1 MIKKVNKNKFGV
13 IEYSI
18 TSEED
23 LKDLPKGDTDNSV
36 YAVDDE
42 NKVYLYSK
50 KANDYILINGGGG
63 ANPDELTIK
72 RIDMGDS
79 KTEVDIDLFDGDGYY
94 SVMGCI
100 NGYKLLDSIVHVIGV
115 GEQDILITLY
125 EHCKHLFGAKDEGG
139 MMVYNEEIQFE
150 PMVFIGDLTELP
162 SGLQDKTL
170 VEIINI
176 LYNSSSPS

>member
-1 MIKKVNKNKFGV
+1 MIKKVNKNKFGI

-18 TSEED
+18 TNEED

-36 YAVDDE
+36 YAVDDN

-50 KANDYILINGGGG
+50 KANDYILINGGF
-63 ANPDELTIK
+63 LK
-72 RIDMGDS
+72 RINMGDHE
-79 KTEVDIDLFDGDGYY
+79 TEVDIDLFDGDGYY
-94 SVMGCI
+94 SVMGSI
-100 NGYKLLDSIVHVIGV
+100 NGYNLLDSIVHVMRV

-139 MMVYNEEIQFE
+139 VMVYNEEIQFA
-150 PMVFIGDLTELP
+150 PMMFIGDLTGLP
-162 SGLQDKTL
+162 SALQGKTL

-176 LYNSSSPS
+176 LYDPSSSS

>member
-18 TSEED
+18 TNAED
-23 LKDLPKGDTDNSV
+23 LVNLPKGDTDNSV

-63 ANPDELTIK
+63 TNPDELTIK
-72 RIDMGDS
+72 RINMGD
-79 KTEVDIDLFDGDGYY
+79 TNVEVDINLFDEEGYY
-94 SVMGCI
+94 SVMGAI
-100 NGYKLLDSIVHVIGV
+100 SEYELFDSIVHVAKL
-115 GEQDILITLY
+115 GEQDILISLY
-125 EHCKHLFGAKDEGG
+125 EHCRHLFAAKDEGG
-139 MMVYNEEIQFE
+139 MTVYNEDKPFE
-150 PMVFIGDLTELP
+150 SMSFIGDLTDLP
-162 SGLQDKTL
+162 SALQGKTL

-176 LYNSSSPS
+176 LYNPSSSS